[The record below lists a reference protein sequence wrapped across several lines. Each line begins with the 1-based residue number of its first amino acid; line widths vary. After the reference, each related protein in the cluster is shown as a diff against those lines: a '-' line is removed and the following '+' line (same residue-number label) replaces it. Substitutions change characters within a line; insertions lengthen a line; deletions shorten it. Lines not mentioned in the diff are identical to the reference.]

1 MPVSQLVATGLFEKL
16 IKMKYE
22 IPNDRLD
29 LFDSYTREIDEKL
42 AVYLNK

>member
-1 MPVSQLVATGLFEKL
+1 MSQLVATGLFEKL

-29 LFDSYTREIDEKL
+29 LFDIYTREIDEKL